1 MTPKVS
7 IVIPVY
13 NSAKYLRECIDSVLA
28 QSFSDWEVVAVD
40 DGSPDNSPAI
50 LDEYAAKDSRIKV
63 IHKANGGV
71 SAARNDGLA
80 AASGEYVLF
89 ADSDDLLLANALEVL
104 IQKISSE
111 NADVVFGDHFSF
123 QGNDGP
129 EKDRRYIFFNE
140 PFATSDRETI
150 IKIQQTVLYR
160 GFSPYYSERSGYLL
174 ATPWAKL
181 FRRQLLVENGIR
193 FPLSISLFEDGIF
206 VLRALQFSN
215 RVCYVQKPICR
226 YRVLSTSLC
235 HAHEMSPI
243 DVYRA
248 ISKEVLLFIETN
260 GADQLINAY
269 QSRFLYYAKKQ
280 AGQLFS
286 SSLPFWTKYRSLKI
300 LLNDPFYKPFVA
312 KVPSMRLVGTEKV
325 FGTLAYRRLY
335 LLLAVILWRRRG

>member
-28 QSFSDWEVVAVD
+28 QFFSDWEVVAVD
-40 DGSPDNSPAI
+40 DGSSDDSPAI

-80 AASGEYVLF
+80 AACGEYVLF
-89 ADSDDLLLANALEVL
+89 VDSDDLLLANALEVL

-150 IKIQQTVLYR
+150 VRIQQTVLYR

-181 FRRQLLVENGIR
+181 FRRQLLVDYGIK

-206 VLRALQFSN
+206 VLRALQHSN
-215 RVCYVQKPICR
+215 RVCYVQEPICR
-226 YRVLSTSLC
+226 YRVLLTSLC

-243 DVYRA
+243 DVYKA

-286 SSLPFWTKYRSLKI
+286 SSLSFWAKYRKLKL
-300 LLNDPFYKPFVA
+300 LLNDPFYKPFVT

-325 FGTLAYRRLY
+325 FGLLAYRRLY

>member
-1 MTPKVS
+1 MPAVS
-7 IVIPVY
+7 VVIPVY
-13 NSAKYLRECIDSVLA
+13 NSAKYLRECLDSVVA
-28 QSFSDWEVVAVD
+28 QTFSDWEVVAVD
-40 DGSPDNSPAI
+40 DGSSDNSPVI

-89 ADSDDLLLANALEVL
+89 ADSDDLLLANALDVL
-104 IQKISSE
+104 YKKISDE
-111 NADVVFGDHFSF
+111 KADIVFGDHLSF

-129 EKDRRYIFFNE
+129 EKDRRYIFFNK

-150 IKIQQTVLYR
+150 VRIQQTVLYR

-181 FRRQLLVENGIR
+181 FRRQLLVDCGIS

-206 VLRALQFSN
+206 VLRALQCSS
-215 RVCYVQKPICR
+215 RVCYVQEPICR

-248 ISKEVLLFIETN
+248 ISKEVLLFIESN
-260 GADQLINAY
+260 GADQLTNAY

-286 SSLPFWTKYRSLKI
+286 GSLSFWAKYRNLKI

-325 FGTLAYRRLY
+325 FGILAYRRLY

>member
-1 MTPKVS
+1 MPAVS
-7 IVIPVY
+7 VVIPVY
-13 NSAKYLRECIDSVLA
+13 NSAKYLRECLDSIIA
-28 QSFSDWEVVAVD
+28 QTFSDWEVVAVD
-40 DGSPDNSPAI
+40 DGSSDDSPAI
-50 LDEYAAKDSRIKV
+50 LDEYATKDSRIKV

-71 SAARNDGLA
+71 SAARNDGLGA
-80 AASGEYVLF
+80 ACGDYVLF
-89 ADSDDLLLANALEVL
+89 VDSDDLLLANALDVL
-104 IQKISSE
+104 YKKTSSE
-111 NADVVFGDHFSF
+111 NADVTFGDHLSF
-123 QGNDGP
+123 QGDDCP
-129 EKDRRYIFFNE
+129 EKDRRYIFFNK

-150 IKIQQTVLYR
+150 VQIQQTVLYR

-181 FRRQLLVENGIR
+181 FRRQLLEENGIR

-206 VLRALQFSN
+206 VLRALQASN
-215 RVCYVQKPICR
+215 RICYVQEPICR
-226 YRVLSTSLC
+226 YRVLLTSLC

-260 GADQLINAY
+260 GADRLINAY

-286 SSLPFWTKYRSLKI
+286 SSLSFWAKYRKLKI
-300 LLNDPFYKPFVA
+300 LLNDSFYKPFVA

-325 FGTLAYRRLY
+325 FGILAYRRFY